1 MRFTLPRARES
12 SHTGGTLR
20 RIRWRSG
27 APLGHNDASTPVF
40 HLKEDSSVKARPATI
55 ALVALLAALLLPAP
69 GLIVPGSAQQPTQP
83 APAAPKGAPAA
94 KDAPTGGK
102 KVKQTAV
109 ITMEKG
115 GEINIEFFPED
126 APKTVENFV
135 TLAKKGFYDG
145 LAFHRVEPNFVVQ
158 GGDPKGNGTGG
169 PGYTIKDEFNKQKHV
184 RGVVAMARTQA
195 PNSAGSQF
203 YITLA
208 PAHFLDGQ
216 YTVFGRVTSGMEV
229 VDKIRVGDKMKS
241 VKILEVA
248 Q

>member
-1 MRFTLPRARES
+1 M
-12 SHTGGTLR
+12 
-20 RIRWRSG
+20 
-27 APLGHNDASTPVF
+27 
-40 HLKEDSSVKARPATI
+40 
-55 ALVALLAALLLPAP
+55 
-69 GLIVPGSAQQPTQP
+69 
-83 APAAPKGAPAA
+83 
-94 KDAPTGGK
+94 
-102 KVKQTAV
+102 KQTAV

-145 LAFHRVEPNFVVQ
+145 VTFHRVEPNFVVQ

-229 VDKIRVGDKMKS
+229 VDKIKVGDKMKS
-241 VKILEVA
+241 VKIIEVA